1 MVRGKNVLREV
12 GKFAEKKK
20 ILSMYKLPVRFF
32 FFFNIYLFIWLCQAL
47 TASCGIFFW
56 EKNPCVSGAVPSRSL
71 WFEGHLYSIVPIF
84 LILEPF
90 ASQCIIRL
98 SVNKAQRR

>member
-1 MVRGKNVLREV
+1 MFLEKLVSLQ
-12 GKFAEKKK
+12 KKK
-20 ILSMYKLPVRFF
+20 NTFHVQVASSLF